1 MVGRFESGGI
11 HLLCNDFGFFQ
22 GVGHLHGHKRTDV
35 VFETSGVVIHARGG
49 IHVREFQHDGSEFVI
64 IGIDGGLLGEA
75 LESIIC
81 TDGDVDRCE
90 VSADSF
96 EELFPGWGID
106 HPVGVPV
113 IGPPP

>member
-1 MVGRFESGGI
+1 M
-11 HLLCNDFGFFQ
+11 
-22 GVGHLHGHKRTDV
+22 HGHKRMDV

-49 IHVREFQHDGSEFVI
+49 IHFREFQHNGPEFVI
-64 IGIDGGLLGEA
+64 IGIDGGLLGEV

-81 TDGDVDRCE
+81 TDGDVDWGK
-90 VSADSF
+90 VSANSF
-96 EELFPGWGID
+96 KELFPGWGIN